1 MSYKLVEFDGNWSIT
16 FLTEPEGDETPQPI
30 KSIPK
35 ASGNSDYDNFIK
47 EVALGTATVEGPDV
61 VTEGYEVLRS
71 GAYPSIQEQLDMQ
84 YWDAENSTTTWADA
98 IQAVKDAHPKTVV
111 RTVTTGDVPAWVQEE
126 ADVWLARHQLIKY
139 GEAIERLSRYVL
151 ADGQDEVTQDIVVR
165 TENVLGEDGMP
176 TMDENDEYIMQDIT
190 ETIIVSHAIPAL
202 EATVTRT
209 VYDENDVATE
219 ETIENPLITEDNA
232 ERAEAQAVVDA
243 TPQSVIDTYN
253 GE

>member
-16 FLTEPEGDETPQPI
+16 VLTEPEGDETPQPI

-126 ADVWLARHQLIKY
+126 ADVWLARDQLIKY

>member
-16 FLTEPEGDETPQPI
+16 LLTEPEGDETPQAI
-30 KSIPK
+30 KSIPV
-35 ASGNSDYDNFIK
+35 AEGNADYINFIK
-47 EVALGTATVEGPDV
+47 EVALDTATVEGPDV
-61 VTEGYEVLRS
+61 VTEGYDVLRS
-71 GAYPSIQEQLDMQ
+71 GAYPSIEEQLDMQ
-84 YWDAENSTTTWADA
+84 YWDAQNGTTTWADA
-98 IQAVKDAHPKTVV
+98 IQAVKDTHPKTVV
-111 RTVTTGDVPAWVQEE
+111 RTVTTGDVPAWVQEK
-126 ADVWLARHQLIKY
+126 ADAWLARDQLIKY
-139 GEAIERLSRYVL
+139 EEAIERLSRYVL
-151 ADGQDEVTQDIVVR
+151 ADGQEEVTQDIVVR

-190 ETIIVSHAIPAL
+190 ETIVVSHAIPAL

>member
-1 MSYKLVEFDGNWSIT
+1 
-16 FLTEPEGDETPQPI
+16 
-30 KSIPK
+30 
-35 ASGNSDYDNFIK
+35 
-47 EVALGTATVEGPDV
+47 
-61 VTEGYEVLRS
+61 
-71 GAYPSIQEQLDMQ
+71 
-84 YWDAENSTTTWADA
+84 
-98 IQAVKDAHPKTVV
+98 
-111 RTVTTGDVPAWVQEE
+111 
-126 ADVWLARHQLIKY
+126 
-139 GEAIERLSRYVL
+139 
-151 ADGQDEVTQDIVVR
+151 
-165 TENVLGEDGMP
+165 MP